1 MRIAVLMGG
10 KSREREVSLRSG
22 KAVTEALLRKGY
34 DAIPVDAAEDVT
46 AKLKEIKPDL
56 AFIAL
61 HGRYGEDGTIQG
73 LLEVMELPYTGSGV
87 ACSAICMDKV
97 LTKKL
102 LIYEGIPT
110 APFTVIDRE
119 DYYQNSGAVLE
130 KITNDLGLP
139 VVVKPATQG
148 SSIGTSIIREEKA
161 LDGAV
166 AEALSM
172 SEQAV
177 AEKFIDGV
185 EITASVLGNNEPV
198 VLPLIEIVPAQ
209 GFYDYEAKY
218 TPGGS
223 AHIIPARISDQA
235 AEKVNSI
242 ARRIYRSFNCRGF
255 SRIDFLIDSS
265 EQPWV
270 LEVNTI
276 PGMTDLSLFPDA
288 AGHYGMG
295 YDDLVEEI
303 VKLAVEFWNVRT

>member
-10 KSREREVSLRSG
+10 KSREREVSLKSG
-22 KAVTEALLRKGY
+22 KAVTAALLRKGY
-34 DAIPVDAAEDVT
+34 EAIPVDAAEDVPGR
-46 AKLKEIKPDL
+46 LKEIHPDL
-56 AFIAL
+56 VFIAL

-73 LLEVMELPYTGSGV
+73 LLEIMGLPYTGSGV

-110 APFTVIDRE
+110 APFTVIDKD
-119 DYYQNSGAVLE
+119 DYFKTSKAVHE
-130 KITNDLGLP
+130 QVINDLGLP
-139 VVVKPATQG
+139 VVIKPATQG
-148 SSIGTSIIREEKA
+148 SSIGTSIIREEAA
-161 LDGAV
+161 LGAAIV
-166 AEALSM
+166 EALTM

-177 AEKFIDGV
+177 AERFVDGV
-185 EITASVLGNNEPV
+185 EVTASVMGNNEPV
-198 VLPLIEIVPAQ
+198 ALPLIEIVPAQ

-223 AHIIPARISDQA
+223 AHIIPARISD
-235 AEKVNSI
+235 EVTDRVKSI
-242 ARRIYRSFNCRGF
+242 ARHIYRSFNCRGF
-255 SRIDFLIDSS
+255 SRIDFIIDSS

-288 AGHYGMG
+288 ASHYGIG

-303 VKLAVEFWNVRT
+303 VKLAVEFWDLKV